1 MFSIVKAK
9 TNSSIITV
17 YLMNPKAFVHFNR
30 CNVIECTK
38 LNWLC
43 KHMIFRRWGG
53 LVPTQE
59 KKKKQPN
66 SHSCTGFCLLPELWS
81 LNCQKLCPFC
91 NFLLMLAKNLRLLW
105 QFLYVHL
112 KALFSLFKGTLMRIW
127 NSTDLFVFS

>member
-1 MFSIVKAK
+1 MFSIAKAK

-17 YLMNPKAFVHFNR
+17 CLMNRKAFVHFNT

-43 KHMIFRRWGG
+43 KHMI
-53 LVPTQE
+53 Q
-59 KKKKQPN
+59 KQPN
-66 SHSCTGFCLLPELWS
+66 SHSCTAFCLLPEVWS
-81 LNCQKLCPFC
+81 LICQKFCHFC

-112 KALFSLFKGTLMRIW
+112 KALFSPFKKVALVVTLWLRVNKILAIKV
-127 NSTDLFVFS
+127 DEFR